1 MIHVYVGDLAVYQD
15 PDKFAQTLCE
25 VDPERKKRAMKYQQ
39 ELRRHQC
46 VGAGVLLTRALA
58 CISDTG
64 KTIGKTTGKTTGDQ
78 ERPEIRHDRN
88 GKPYLK
94 NREGVF
100 FNLSH
105 SQGFAACAIG
115 DREVGVDIQSIRP
128 YHEKAAR
135 RAFSSEEMAVIV
147 AADER
152 EKDYWYSVL
161 WAQKE
166 SIWKLKGSGM
176 EFHAS
181 DREKETPEPVR
192 TRSWMF
198 EREGLMYALAVSTF
212 EGELPTEWEEIPL

>member
-39 ELRRHQC
+39 ELRRYQC
-46 VGAGVLLTRALA
+46 VGAGVLLSRALEN
-58 CISDTG
+58 ISG
-64 KTIGKTTGKTTGDQ
+64 YGKTTGETTGDQ
-78 ERPEIRHDRN
+78 ERPEIRHDKN

-135 RAFSSEEMAVIV
+135 RAFSCGEMAAIA

-152 EKDYWYSVL
+152 EKDYWYSVF

-166 SIWKLKGSGM
+166 SIWKLKGTGM

-181 DREKETPEPVR
+181 DREKEMPEPVR
-192 TRSWMF
+192 TRSWTF
-198 EREGLMYALAVSTF
+198 EREGQMYALAVSTF
-212 EGELPTEWEEIPL
+212 EGELPTEWEEILL